1 MFACLFILFKEVF
14 QKKLSSP
21 QNFFFIVIV
30 IVIVK
35 KNFVSSCLCVPLINP
50 CFRAAP
56 YQGAQNVIVKS

>member
-21 QNFFFIVIV
+21 QIFFIIVIV

-35 KNFVSSCLCVPLINP
+35 SSSFKQP
-50 CFRAAP
+50 RS
-56 YQGAQNVIVKS
+56 GA

>member
-21 QNFFFIVIV
+21 QNFFIIVIV

-35 KNFVSSCLCVPLINP
+35 SSSFKQP
-50 CFRAAP
+50 RS
-56 YQGAQNVIVKS
+56 GA

>member
-21 QNFFFIVIV
+21 HNFFI

-35 KNFVSSCLCVPLINP
+35 S
-50 CFRAAP
+50 
-56 YQGAQNVIVKS
+56 